1 MTPSLGRTA
10 AGSEEFDHRPCS
22 RDRLT
27 FGYLRRRLASTGTR
41 WTAQT
46 RRFLHLRTSDG
57 GFSVTALLLS
67 DQCPYET
74 RLLDFQGDA
83 KSSPMTP
90 TVLRGSV
97 VRQLDDCLSDLEDD
111 DAGNRWPSQALRE
124 TLVNALLHRDY
135 SFSGPTLVNR
145 FATRMEVVS
154 LGGLVTGLETN
165 DLLNGVC
172 QPRNPWLADAFELL
186 GMSENAGLG
195 VQRIMEAYESSGVSP
210 QLRVA
215 PASVA
220 MVLPLPVRDDV
231 AFSGSS
237 QAASSMDSDGRRTAL
252 RYAFPLGK
260 SIGSDSASA
269 LAGMRV
275 IGCAPLLSVM
285 LSPTTLNALRNTL
298 DAPDTTEVRTLEEIT
313 LHLFAR
319 KGVEL
324 TRAEVQ
330 RRLGL
335 SRNQAAHLLRML
347 TRQGRL
353 SMHGRSRATR
363 YSLP

>member
-1 MTPSLGRTA
+1 MQESSP
-10 AGSEEFDHRPCS
+10 FDHQACS
-22 RDRLT
+22 YERLT

-41 WTAQT
+41 WTAST
-46 RRFLHLRTSDG
+46 RQSLHLKTSEG
-57 GFSVTALLLS
+57 RFTTTALLLS

-74 RLLDFQGDA
+74 RLLRFEGDS
-83 KSSPMTP
+83 KSSPLTLS
-90 TVLRGSV
+90 VLRGSV
-97 VRQLDDCLSDLEDD
+97 IRQLDDCLSDLGRDNPEN
-111 DAGNRWPSQALRE
+111 GWSPQALKE
-124 TLVNALLHRDY
+124 TVVNALLHRDY

-145 FATRMEVVS
+145 FATRIEAVS

-172 QPRNPWLADAFELL
+172 QPRNPWLADAFALL
-186 GMSENAGLG
+186 GASDNAGLG
-195 VQRIMEAYESSGVSP
+195 VQRIMEAYESSGTSP

-220 MVLPLPVRDDV
+220 MVLPLPIQPGTGFPGT
-231 AFSGSS
+231 APGTSS
-237 QAASSMDSDGRRTAL
+237 TDADGGRTAM
-252 RYAFPLGK
+252 RYAFPIGNV
-260 SIGSDSASA
+260 IGSDPASA

-275 IGCAPLLSVM
+275 IGCAPLLTVM
-285 LSPTTLNALRNTL
+285 LSPATLNALRRPMGMPE
-298 DAPDTTEVRTLEEIT
+298 ATEVHTLEEVT

-319 KGVEL
+319 EGVRL

-335 SRNQAAHLLRML
+335 SRNQAAHLLRTL